1 MHLILGFGATGAS
14 YLRYLNERNISS
26 LVMDSRTRPSGLQEF
41 DNIRNDNF
49 LLGRFDAGV
58 LDQVDAILVS
68 PGIDYQNEILV
79 EGRKKGIEI
88 FTDIEI
94 FSKESKSKK
103 IFITGT
109 NGKTTVV
116 SMIGHVLNNIY
127 ETKEVVCSGNIGTPV
142 LDTLNKK
149 QDISVIELS
158 SFHLEHI
165 KNLNSDI
172 GVLLNVKQDHLDR
185 HGSFDNY
192 KKIKEKILFG
202 CSVGL
207 TVKEIL
213 LSIDSTGH
221 QIFSIEELINPFRR
235 KINKLFKSEWP
246 HHEILNIQSV
256 LSVVLAFDA
265 LKNKKALSE
274 DLVKRSDLISK
285 CVEALKSFKRLKH
298 RFEILGTRN
307 GLTYINDSK
316 STNISSLLTA
326 IKSAEKFY
334 GKNKVV
340 LICGGDS
347 KGQDFSKIRRK
358 DLESIK
364 KVMIYGR
371 DKEKIFKGINKK
383 IDCSLV
389 ADLKEAIGQSTSFCK
404 KGDVVLLSPSC
415 ASKDMFL
422 DYKERGDKFR
432 ELSGFN

>member
-26 LVMDSRTRPSGLQEF
+26 LVVDSRDRPSGLLEF
-41 DNIRNDNF
+41 DNLENDNL
-49 LLGRFDAGV
+49 LLGKFDVGV
-58 LDQVDAILVS
+58 LDRVNTILVS
-68 PGIDYQNEILV
+68 PGIDYENEMLIA
-79 EGRKKGIEI
+79 GRKKGIKI
-88 FTDIEI
+88 LTDIEI
-94 FSKESKSKK
+94 FAKESKSKK
-103 IFITGT
+103 IFVTGT

-127 ETKEVVCSGNIGTPV
+127 KTKKVVCSGNIGTPV

-172 GVLLNVKQDHLDR
+172 GVLLNVEQDHLDR
-185 HGSFDNY
+185 LGSFDNY
-192 KKIKEKILFG
+192 KIIKEKIIFG

-207 TVKEIL
+207 TRKEIL
-213 LSIDSTGH
+213 LSIESTG
-221 QIFSIEELINPFRR
+221 EEILSFEDLTKPFI
-235 KINKLFKSEWP
+235 KEINKLFKSNWP

-256 LSVVLAFDA
+256 LSVVLVLEA
-265 LKNKKALSE
+265 LKNKKNLREILVEQS
-274 DLVKRSDLISK
+274 DLVIK
-285 CVEALKSFKRLKH
+285 CIEALVSFKRLEH
-298 RFEILGTRN
+298 RFEILGSRN

-326 IKSAEKFY
+326 LKSAEKSY
-334 GKNKVV
+334 GKNKVF

-347 KGQDFSKIRRK
+347 KDQDFSKISKK
-358 DLESIK
+358 DLGTTK
-364 KVMIYGR
+364 KILIYGN
-371 DKEKIFKGINKK
+371 DKEKIFKEICKK
-383 IDCSLV
+383 ADCSLV
-389 ADLKEAIGQSTSFCK
+389 TDLKDAIEQSISLCN

-415 ASKDMFL
+415 ASTDMFL
-422 DYKERGDKFR
+422 DYRERGDKFK